1 MVVADYRW
9 NLLYT
14 DSSSEETKQKELFDW
29 EEESEKSWCDDSDK
43 IMVDLNQSL
52 LLGEIVTFI
61 SPLNLVSTLIV

>member
-1 MVVADYRW
+1 MVVADYRQ

-14 DSSSEETKQKELFDW
+14 DSSSEETKQKELFGW
-29 EEESEKSWCDDSDK
+29 EKESEKSWCDDSDK

-61 SPLNLVSTLIV
+61 FPPQPC

>member
-1 MVVADYRW
+1 MVVADYRQ

-14 DSSSEETKQKELFDW
+14 DSSSEETKQKELFGW
-29 EEESEKSWCDDSDK
+29 EKESEKSWCDDSDK